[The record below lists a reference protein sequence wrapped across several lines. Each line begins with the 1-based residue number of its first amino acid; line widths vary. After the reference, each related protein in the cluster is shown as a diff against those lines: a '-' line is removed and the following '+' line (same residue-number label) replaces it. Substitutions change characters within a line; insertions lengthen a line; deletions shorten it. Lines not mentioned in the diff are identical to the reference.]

1 MKKLLRSLFILLFVA
16 GTAMAQERTIT
27 GTVTDSG
34 DGKPLPGVTIKFKG
48 AQGGTQT
55 SSDGRYSVKVPKGV
69 NTLEFT
75 YLGYVS
81 ESKNINASV
90 INIALES
97 DSKALTEVVVT
108 GYGKIDR
115 KTFTGAA
122 ATVTAAQIAN
132 KPVQSFGQSLAGQ
145 ATGVSIVQPNGLLNN
160 PPVIR
165 VRGLSSLSLS
175 SFPLVVVDG
184 IPIST
189 SDASAN
195 SVANNPLGDINPE
208 DIESIDILKDAASTA
223 IYGSRG
229 AAGVLIITT
238 KKGKIG
244 KTKVNYDGW
253 VGVSNAVRL
262 PKVLN
267 AQEYIDFKNQAVAN
281 LLAINPL
288 GIPAAQRD
296 ASGKSFFPTVNAD
309 GSNVDTDWYDVVY
322 RTAYTQNHNVNLSGA
337 NEKTSYF
344 VSGGISNQ
352 NGFLRANSFKRNTG
366 RANLTH
372 QATDYLKLNM
382 NMAYTN
388 GLNAAP
394 NSGSVDGAAFNSSGL
409 GRIAVALSPNLRP
422 YNPDGSYSL
431 NASNGTVFNENNL
444 IPTSWSNP
452 AVIIAKD
459 RNTSE
464 VTRFIAN
471 LGAELKITK
480 ELLFKSSYSWDRS
493 NTENIQFWNP
503 FSGDGKSR
511 NGYAYNNNNRRN
523 NWNWINTLNLT
534 KTFGELHNLNVIV
547 GNEVQKTSVYDWGAV
562 RENLSDPFYTQFQG
576 QFITNT
582 AGGNGIS
589 AIGLESYLA
598 MLNYNY
604 DGKYFLSGN
613 FRRDGNSGL
622 ASGKQWGNF
631 GGGSVGWLISKEDF
645 FANSSLGS
653 FVNNLRLRASYGV
666 VGNGAVGAYKA
677 YSTFSPGLYGE
688 AGTAFLFNR
697 AGNTDLTW
705 ETSKQTDIGLNI
717 GLFDNRLM
725 IEADYFNK
733 NIDGMIL
740 SVPQAPS
747 KGIPNTP
754 QGEIL
759 ANVGSMYN
767 RGVELGITA
776 AVFRDSKVKWTST
789 LNFTSIKNRV
799 TALDPNVQKVTAI
812 TSGLE
817 TTNITMVGYSAA
829 SIYGVKTNG
838 VNPANGRRIF
848 VDLNGREI
856 QYEHLGSRYTY
867 VDDGKTAPAPTDQQ
881 QILGNTLPTWY
892 GGFNNNLSYGNFDLG
907 INFTFSGGNY
917 IYNGSRAGLL
927 DQRFWNN
934 SVDVLNAWSS
944 PGQNAEIPKP
954 IYGDN
959 VSNGSSYLISANV
972 EKGDFLRLQTAT
984 LGYTLPSTLFTGS
997 GLLGKSGISRIRVYG
1012 QVNNAFIITGYT
1024 GVDPEIS
1031 TNGNQNLSSGVER
1044 NSIPQGRVFTF
1055 GLSVG
1060 L

>member
-55 SSDGRYSVKVPKGV
+55 GSDGRYNLKVPKGV
-69 NTLEFT
+69 NTLEFS

-81 ESKNINASV
+81 ESKPINASV

-97 DSKALTEVVVT
+97 DSKALSEVVVT

-122 ATVTAAQIAN
+122 ATITAAQIAN

-189 SDASAN
+189 ANTTQNSA
-195 SVANNPLGDINPE
+195 ANNPLGDINPD

-244 KTKVNYDGW
+244 KTKLNYDGW

-262 PKVLN
+262 PEVLN
-267 AQEYIDFKNQAVAN
+267 AEEYINFKNQAVAN

-288 GIPAAQRD
+288 ALNASQRD
-296 ASGKSFFPTVNAD
+296 ANGKSFFPTKNAD
-309 GSNVDTDWYDVVY
+309 GSDVDTDWYDVVY
-322 RTAYTQNHNVNLSGA
+322 RTAFTQNHNVNLSGA

-344 VSGGISNQ
+344 VSGGLSNQ
-352 NGFLRANSFKRNTG
+352 NGFLRGNSFKRYTG

-372 QATDYLKLNM
+372 QATSYLKLNM
-382 NMAYTN
+382 NMAYAN
-388 GLNAAP
+388 GLNASP
-394 NSGSVDGAAFNSSGL
+394 NSGSLSGGAFASSGL
-409 GRIAVALSPNLRP
+409 GRIATALSPNLRP
-422 YNPDGSYSL
+422 YNADGSFSL
-431 NASNGTVFNENNL
+431 NPANGTVGNENNL

-452 AVIIAKD
+452 AVLINKD

-464 VTRFIAN
+464 STRFIAN
-471 LGAELKITK
+471 LGAELKLTD
-480 ELLFKSSYSWDRS
+480 ELLLKSSYSWDRS

-503 FSGDGKSR
+503 QSGDGR
-511 NGYAYNNNNRRN
+511 GFNGYAYNNNNRRN
-523 NWNWINTLNLT
+523 NWNWINTLNFN
-534 KTFGELHNLNVIV
+534 KTFSDVHNFNVII
-547 GNEVQKTSVYDWGAV
+547 GNEVQRTRLDDWGAV
-562 RENLSDPFYTQFQG
+562 RQNLSDPFYKQFQG

-582 AGGNGIS
+582 AGGNDIS
-589 AIGLESYLA
+589 VIALESYLA

-622 ASGKQWGNF
+622 AAGKQWGNF

-666 VGNGAVGAYKA
+666 VGNGAVGSYKA
-677 YSTFSPGLYGE
+677 FTTFDPGLYGE
-688 AGTAFLFNR
+688 TGTTFFFNR

-717 GLFDNRLM
+717 GMFDNRLT

-747 KGIPNTP
+747 KGIPNDP
-754 QGEIL
+754 QGQIL

-776 AVFRDSKVKWTST
+776 AVFRDSKFKWTSS
-789 LNFTSIKNRV
+789 LNFTSIKNKV
-799 TALDPNVQKVTAI
+799 TALDPNVTKVLAT
-812 TSGLE
+812 TSTLE
-817 TTNITMVGYSAA
+817 TTNVTMVGYSAA

-867 VDDGKTAPAPTDQQ
+867 VDNGATAPAPTDQQ

-892 GGFNNNLSYGNFDLG
+892 GGFNNNMSYGNFDLG
-907 INFTFSGGNY
+907 INFTYSGGNY

-934 SVDVLNAWSS
+934 SVDVLNAWST
-944 PGQNAEIPKP
+944 PNQNAEIPKP

-959 VSNGSSYLISANV
+959 ISNGSSYLISANV

-984 LGYTLPSTLFTGS
+984 LGYTLPANLFTGA
-997 GLLGKSGISRIRVYG
+997 GVFGKSGINRIRVYG
-1012 QVNNAFIITGYT
+1012 QVNNAFVITGYK

-1031 TNGNQNLSSGVER
+1031 SNGNINTSSGIER

-1055 GLSVG
+1055 GISLG